1 MASGKQNKPYRSDL
15 ALAANYIQGLIKM
28 ECKNLTIM
36 FTDIKGFTQRTSQQS
51 RSATLNLLKRH
62 NDILIPIFEARGGKI
77 IKTIGDAFLVV
88 FESPTNAVLTGIELQ
103 KKLGEHN
110 KDSGDDDLLEV
121 RVAINTGE
129 VSLVD
134 NDVFGEAV
142 NIASRLESISEAN
155 DVYFTESTYLAMNKF
170 EVPTAE
176 IGYRVFKGIPDKI
189 KIFKVLRE
197 GHDNGIPKPQNVR
210 SAKNE
215 ALDDIDDDRDES
227 VEQAAIRMARQ
238 NSSADEVA
246 DAAIDRA
253 LRRSRKKTS
262 AEGETNDN
270 LKIKIRLENEQ
281 GQRSKLM
288 GGIMVP
294 VCMFFFGALGKML
307 NMGGAGF
314 IFGIGAG
321 FLAQIIELKMYG
333 MKIGGLAFPAAFF
346 LFLGAGIFFGNQS
359 AFVLMGIATGL
370 FFTVFF
376 KRF

>member
-1 MASGKQNKPYRSDL
+1 
-15 ALAANYIQGLIKM
+15 M

-36 FTDIKGFTQRTSQQS
+36 FTDIKGFTLRTSQQS
-51 RSATLNLLKRH
+51 RIATRDLLKRH

-103 KKLGEHN
+103 KQLGEHN
-110 KDSGDDDLLEV
+110 KTSGDDDLLEV

-129 VSLVD
+129 VSLID

-155 DVYFTESTYLAMNKF
+155 DVYFTESTYLAMNKS

-197 GHDNGIPKPQNVR
+197 GHETAGPKIKNNG
-210 SAKNE
+210 SEKNE
-215 ALDDIDDDRDES
+215 PLNDDDGEENES
-227 VEQAAIRMARQ
+227 VEKMAIRMAGK
-238 NSSADEVA
+238 NANVEEIA
-246 DAAIDRA
+246 NAAVNKA
-253 LRRSRKKTS
+253 LRAARIKNST
-262 AEGETNDN
+262 GETGDESI
-270 LKIKIRLENEQ
+270 KIKIRLENEQ
-281 GQRSKLM
+281 GVRSKLM

-294 VCMFFFGALGKML
+294 VCMFFFGALGKMFG
-307 NMGGAGF
+307 MSGAGF

-333 MKIGGLAFPAAFF
+333 MKIGGLAFPAAIF
-346 LFLGAGIFFGNQS
+346 LFLGTGIFFGNQGP
-359 AFVLMGIATGL
+359 FMLMGIATGL